1 MRELVVRGL
10 RQRPLVAPSV
20 ESSETA
26 SSTGT
31 MALTTD
37 RFAEAFAALDA
48 DSFGPLVANKF
59 RFHDSFF
66 DFEAEGKRDALP
78 CVERAVRALAKA
90 GGTAR
95 LMSSPTV
102 QGGAREYGFALT
114 KSPFHSGKDGTIVL
128 RLIAR
133 HGEVVEAAIGAFD
146 GETTDTVLNLELT
159 NASELPQ
166 RISRMNRLEEIN
178 FERNAV
184 SLIPSDIGCLRGLK
198 VLLGGYNVVPS
209 VPTSIGELH
218 NLHLLRLCHNN
229 LTSIPHEI
237 GRCKALHYTYF
248 NDNTIQTVPNSLCK
262 LTALQELYLHNNAI
276 SSMQSL
282 HIRGLSKLR
291 VLWICGNN
299 MTGMPFDVADLD
311 NLHEANL
318 SEGNPGGAEA
328 RWLATCQAVREKRIT
343 VDGTSMHIKAPHI

>member
-1 MRELVVRGL
+1 M
-10 RQRPLVAPSV
+10 
-20 ESSETA
+20 
-26 SSTGT
+26 
-31 MALTTD
+31 
-37 RFAEAFAALDA
+37 
-48 DSFGPLVANKF
+48 
-59 RFHDSFF
+59 
-66 DFEAEGKRDALP
+66 
-78 CVERAVRALAKA
+78 
-90 GGTAR
+90 
-95 LMSSPTV
+95 
-102 QGGAREYGFALT
+102 
-114 KSPFHSGKDGTIVL
+114 
-128 RLIAR
+128 
-133 HGEVVEAAIGAFD
+133 VEAAIGAFD